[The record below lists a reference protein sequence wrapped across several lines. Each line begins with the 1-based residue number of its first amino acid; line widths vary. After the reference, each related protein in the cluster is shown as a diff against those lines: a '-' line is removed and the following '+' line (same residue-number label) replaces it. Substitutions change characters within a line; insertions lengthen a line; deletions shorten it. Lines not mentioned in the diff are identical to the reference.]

1 MNRSKDIQAIFENY
15 QGTLD
20 ISPQESFKRDKEFFQ
35 YVIESNPHLA
45 PLRNVKLKYIFEL
58 YKLKLKENLD
68 RDIPGLITENTQ
80 LNLTLRES
88 FDIIQEFTKGVSD
101 KSAYEGVK
109 EIFESI
115 CSDYL
120 IQKGNGLLVE
130 AMAAGDKVTV
140 QTKAGDK
147 PATIT
152 GGAAAPGMT
161 QVKLDQGG
169 TTYATKTELIKPA
182 SNVIQSGIQPG
193 ATETITKD
201 VEAVARPAGPTAQ
214 AIQQQQELRTQGAEL
229 KSLQAQQGQPNAAQ
243 IQGQQKMRQM
253 QSQNDAMQKQIQ
265 DMEAKEAEMSAT
277 QKAQSDAQQAA
288 MQKQMAA
295 MAAVMQQMAGQQQ
308 QAQGAAQ
315 AAAGKPPVI
324 GKETET
330 ETETQTEP
338 GMFSGTGGAPPV
350 GSLGGTVTGPT
361 TAASSAA
368 PKKPGLFAKAGG
380 WLKDK
385 AAQIAPTAGMLAGGA
400 AGSLLGPAG
409 TVGGAALGRALGAGA
424 KSAIAAPKGTGI
436 GGRLKAA
443 AKTPVGKHL
452 MGGAAVG
459 GLGAL
464 AGGMGAGE
472 EAAVAPPGEGG
483 AGFDYSDTADVN
495 SPEYQATMTQVA
507 DTQPALMNPDGSM
520 GPGTE
525 PGMDVAETETATETE
540 TETEEAPYGR
550 NPNDGK
556 PYPAPKGGKGA
567 EELMKLSKR

>member
-1 MNRSKDIQAIFENY
+1 MNRSKDISAIFENY

-20 ISPQESFKRDKEFFQ
+20 MSPQTSFKRDKEFFQ
-35 YVIESNPHLA
+35 YVIENNPHLA

-68 RDIPGLITENTQ
+68 RDMPGLITESKQ

-88 FDIIQEFTKGVSD
+88 FDIIQDFTKNVSD

-109 EIFESI
+109 EIFEDI
-115 CSDYL
+115 CVDYL
-120 IQKGNGLLVE
+120 LQKGDGLLLE
-130 AMAAGDKVTV
+130 AGYVRDT
-140 QTKAGDK
+140 
-147 PATIT
+147 ATGMGSRPT
-152 GGAAAPGMT
+152 SATSNKRVPSMRPDLVKRRARDSALRARKRDEAAAQPLA
-161 QVKLDQGG
+161 QA
-169 TTYATKTELIKPA
+169 TT
-182 SNVIQSGIQPG
+182 QPG

-201 VEAVARPAGPTAQ
+201 VEAVAAPAVPASRGLGNIQ
-214 AIQQQQELRTQGAEL
+214 AGAV
-229 KSLQAQQGQPNAAQ
+229 AAQ
-243 IQGQQKMRQM
+243 KSAADQQKLTDM